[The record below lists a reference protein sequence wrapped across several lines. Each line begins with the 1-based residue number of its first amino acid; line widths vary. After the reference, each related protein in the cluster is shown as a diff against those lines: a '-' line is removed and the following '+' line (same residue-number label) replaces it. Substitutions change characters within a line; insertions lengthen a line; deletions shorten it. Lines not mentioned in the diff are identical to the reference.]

1 MGFTS
6 RFLRTRAG
14 RALCAFIA
22 VAYTSMALGVS
33 GARAQV
39 PSQQPQQQALPA
51 DYRVGPGDA
60 IFLSVAQRP
69 DLNKDLLVDA
79 NGNVNLP
86 LIGKV
91 MVKGMNDSEI
101 ESRLLQALREYYPS
115 VNRVEVNITRA
126 SSNVIWVS
134 GEVKLPGKYSF
145 STQVNVWEA
154 IREAGGPNATAS
166 LDAVRIIK
174 DRSRGGS
181 TTVVDVSAA
190 MESGS
195 VEKLPGLDP
204 GDTIIVPAK
213 QQEYTG
219 SQGINVFGGV
229 EKPGVYPMQG
239 RQDLMTAILQA
250 GGPNDRAKL
259 DEIHIIRPR
268 ADGAAEVFQ
277 IDLNKFIKEGDLG
290 SNPPLRPGDTV
301 SVARKGFT
309 SQELT
314 TVLAVI
320 TTLATLTLLFLTIQ
334 DEFSQNNTVVL
345 PAQ

>member
-1 MGFTS
+1 MDFTS
-6 RFLRTRAG
+6 RLLRTPFG
-14 RALCAFIA
+14 RALCAL
-22 VAYTSMALGVS
+22 VVLAYTSAAVHVPR
-33 GARAQV
+33 ARAQA
-39 PSQQPQQQALPA
+39 PAQPQQQALPA
-51 DYRVGPGDA
+51 DYRVGPGDG
-60 IFLSVAQRP
+60 IFLSVPQRP

-91 MVKGMNDSEI
+91 NVKGMNDSEI
-101 ESRLLQALREYYPS
+101 EARLLQALREYYPS
-115 VNRVEVNITRA
+115 VNRVDVAITRA

-145 STQVNVWEA
+145 SQQVNVWEA

-195 VEKLPGLDP
+195 VEKLPSLDP

-219 SQGINVFGGV
+219 SQGINVMGGV
-229 EKPGVYPMQG
+229 LKPGVYPMQG
-239 RQDLMTAILQA
+239 RQDLMTALLQA
-250 GGPNDRAKL
+250 GGPTDRAKL
-259 DEIHIIRPR
+259 GEIRVIRP
-268 ADGAAEVFQ
+268 ATGSDKAQTIKV
-277 IDLNKFIKEGDLG
+277 DLNKFINEGDVTN
-290 SNPPLRPGDTV
+290 NPALRPGDTV
-301 SVARKGFT
+301 NVGRKGFT

-314 TVLAVI
+314 TILAFV
-320 TTLATLTLLFLTIQ
+320 TAVGTLILLYYTIQ
-334 DEFSQNNTVVL
+334 DEATNSNTGN
-345 PAQ
+345 